1 MLTNSQN
8 TIVRLG
14 IVAFVVALALTAAYY
29 FGVARAQPVV
39 ALPTSISLT
48 GPAATAQPAATT
60 QPTATTLAAVTAQ
73 PLTTTVPATTPPS
86 HTATTSR
93 APHPAPSA
101 STPTTRHVVTP
112 IRGWD
117 HEPDHGSAS
126 SGGSGTGTVDC
137 E

>member
-1 MLTNSQN
+1 MPTNSRN

-14 IVAFVVALALTAAYY
+14 VLVFVVALALTAAYY
-29 FGVARAQPVV
+29 YGVARAQSVV

-73 PLTTTVPATTPPS
+73 PATTRPS
-86 HTATTSR
+86 TTATTSH
-93 APHPAPSA
+93 APRPAPSA

-117 HEPDHGSAS
+117 HEPDHGSAP